1 MDRYDAILEHL
12 KKAQSSG
19 LDAVTSSFD
28 AVVERLEELVQAAK
42 SNFQEAL
49 PRDAEECFPVSDV
62 EAIVAQ
68 LREEAARPSG
78 ISLEVL
84 RTLDRARTQSELL
97 RELLPM
103 LAEHVGRAVVMV
115 IRDGVVSAW
124 SGIGFPD
131 GERLKSWHGEVGASP
146 VFERFVESALPLS
159 FAPGTDPLFT
169 DWLEGDG
176 FPDEAVLLPISL
188 RGKLMGM
195 IYIDHSDDEPWDLDA
210 AQTFITVACW
220 LVDTLHH
227 REEVPTP
234 MLAEVAAFEVS
245 ADGPSLSEEVA
256 EPETFEVEQEPEEVE
271 LPHELE
277 PKEPEFEPE
286 VAVEQPIE
294 IEEPEAAE
302 EQPIE
307 IEIEEPE
314 VVDAPAVDVVE
325 GAEEAA
331 DFQPPSAEAE
341 PEFGIPADEVLPAE
355 PEVVEIDYDFEAE
368 IDEGAGAEQTFDPS
382 ATLRVD
388 VGEAL
393 VSHEIPA
400 APEVVAE
407 PVAPSIPEVAAMPP
421 PVQPLAPP
429 PEVAEPAAAAEE
441 AGPARSPEDETRHEE
456 ARRFARLLVSE
467 IKLYNEDEVDRGRA
481 NKDLHQRLKDD
492 IARSLEMYEKRIPP
506 EIRAEHDYFQEEL
519 VRILADGDPDALGM

>member
-12 KKAQSSG
+12 KRAQSSG

-28 AVVERLEELVQAAK
+28 AVVERLEELIQATRTT
-42 SNFQEAL
+42 FQEAL

-68 LREEAARPSG
+68 LREEAARPFG

-84 RTLDRARTQSELL
+84 RTLDRARSQSELL

-159 FAPGTDPLFT
+159 FAPDADPLFT

-188 RGKLMGM
+188 RGRLMGM
-195 IYIDHSDDEPWDLDA
+195 IYIDHSGDEPWDLDA
-210 AQTFITVACW
+210 AQTFTTVACW

-234 MLAEVAAFEVS
+234 MLAEVAVFEAS
-245 ADGPSLSEEVA
+245 LEEPSFSEEVA
-256 EPETFEVEQEPEEVE
+256 EPEILEVEQEPEEVE
-271 LPHELE
+271 LPHEV
-277 PKEPEFEPE
+277 EPEFEPE
-286 VAVEQPIE
+286 EPEFEPEAVEEQPVE
-294 IEEPEAAE
+294 IEEPEAAD
-302 EQPIE
+302 
-307 IEIEEPE
+307 
-314 VVDAPAVDVVE
+314 VPAVDFVE
-325 GAEEAA
+325 EAEEAA
-331 DFQPPSAEAE
+331 DFEPPSAEAE
-341 PEFGIPADEVLPAE
+341 PEFGIPAEEVLPTE

-368 IDEGAGAEQTFDPS
+368 VDEGAEAEQAFDPS

-393 VSHEIPA
+393 VSHEIPRR
-400 APEVVAE
+400 PRWSRN
-407 PVAPSIPEVAAMPP
+407 PM
-421 PVQPLAPP
+421 
-429 PEVAEPAAAAEE
+429 
-441 AGPARSPEDETRHEE
+441 R
-456 ARRFARLLVSE
+456 RRFPRWRPCPRRCS
-467 IKLYNEDEVDRGRA
+467 R
-481 NKDLHQRLKDD
+481 
-492 IARSLEMYEKRIPP
+492 
-506 EIRAEHDYFQEEL
+506 
-519 VRILADGDPDALGM
+519 